1 MEINVQQGGL
11 YSSVKTKNITAGV
24 LSVSSQLKILNS
36 EYCQGN
42 RLIIVDTPGLESAFP
57 VDVLEF
63 LLRIDKWLHK
73 S

>member
-24 LSVSSQLKILNS
+24 LSVSSQLGILNS
-36 EYCQGN
+36 EYSQGN
-42 RLIIVDTPGLESAFP
+42 RLIIIDTPGLESAVPLNVF
-57 VDVLEF
+57 EI